1 MDDPEQTLRPHAA
14 DLATTGAAAPGERG
28 AAQEPPSRLRP
39 CAQRGRRCSR
49 HDEDL
54 RPPVRRGRLHRGSH
68 RVRRLRRRQRPLRAA
83 VRHAD
88 RRRFSRA
95 GAVRRAAAVHR
106 QTQSGGQLPPSGQV
120 PGGGQA
126 PPGFGTPVSGTAA
139 TKAAKAAVAKYPGSV
154 EAVMQLPDGSYVV
167 HVITS
172 SGEDHVAVSSA
183 FQVTGVEQRGGFGGR
198 GGVGGPDDNGGAPG
212 ATTSADTAQS

>member
-1 MDDPEQTLRPHAA
+1 
-14 DLATTGAAAPGERG
+14 
-28 AAQEPPSRLRP
+28 
-39 CAQRGRRCSR
+39 
-49 HDEDL
+49 
-54 RPPVRRGRLHRGSH
+54 
-68 RVRRLRRRQRPLRAA
+68 
-83 VRHAD
+83 
-88 RRRFSRA
+88 
-95 GAVRRAAAVHR
+95 
-106 QTQSGGQLPPSGQV
+106 V

-154 EAVMQLPDGSYVV
+154 EAVMQLSDGSYVV

-198 GGVGGPDDNGGAPG
+198 GGPDDNGGAG
-212 ATTSADTAQS
+212 VTTSADTAQS

>member
-1 MDDPEQTLRPHAA
+1 M
-14 DLATTGAAAPGERG
+14 
-28 AAQEPPSRLRP
+28 
-39 CAQRGRRCSR
+39 
-49 HDEDL
+49 
-54 RPPVRRGRLHRGSH
+54 
-68 RVRRLRRRQRPLRAA
+68 
-83 VRHAD
+83 
-88 RRRFSRA
+88 
-95 GAVRRAAAVHR
+95 
-106 QTQSGGQLPPSGQV
+106 

-126 PPGFGTPVSGTAA
+126 PPGFGTPVRGTAA

-198 GGVGGPDDNGGAPG
+198 GGVGGPNDNGGAPG
-212 ATTSADTAQS
+212 VTTSADTAQS

>member
-1 MDDPEQTLRPHAA
+1 MSKTSLLQY
-14 DLATTGAAAPGERG
+14 AAAGFTVAAIAFGAYAAGNARSAQQSGTPTAAAS
-28 AAQEPPSRLRP
+28 AAQAPSGGQLP
-39 CAQRGRRCSR
+39 STA
-49 HDEDL
+49 
-54 RPPVRRGRLHRGSH
+54 
-68 RVRRLRRRQRPLRAA
+68 
-83 VRHAD
+83 
-88 RRRFSRA
+88 
-95 GAVRRAAAVHR
+95 

-154 EAVMQLPDGSYVV
+154 EAVMQLSDGSYVV

-198 GGVGGPDDNGGAPG
+198 GGPDDNGGAPG
-212 ATTSADTAQS
+212 VTTSADSAQS